1 MCGIAGYWPRGR
13 KKELEAENPEIQCFI
28 NSLAHRGPDDA
39 GIRIFRE
46 ENIMLG
52 HRRLSIIDLSAKGH
66 QPMERIHCGRHSAI
80 VLNGEIYNYLE
91 IKAELSSLGYIFD
104 STSDTEV
111 ALYAYME
118 WGTNA
123 FSRFNGMWALAIYE
137 KDASKLV
144 LCRDRYGVKPLYY
157 YFDGVAFA
165 FASEL
170 KAFHYLRDL
179 NISVSE
185 ENLSAELAGIDLSA
199 SISTLLK
206 NTYQLGAGHYL
217 IYEREKNQPQVLR
230 WWSSLKQI
238 VQTDE
243 SYQNQVEIFSSLFK
257 DACQLRLRSDVPIAT
272 ALSGGLDSSSVFSI
286 CASLNPE
293 DAYEQNVNTGFVS
306 TFKGSDLDETQYA
319 RQVLDYFHGEGVFVE
334 NDINEIVS
342 DLDSALVALELV
354 SQIPSVISVH
364 RLYKVMKAEGFAISI
379 DGHGGD
385 ELLGGYLHF
394 MQNALYDSLS
404 PCINLGYYRE
414 ILSIQ
419 KASKT
424 PISQIGMAN
433 IQRMTHWIGAVPAKP
448 EIPGLYDD
456 LQEMNNISAL
466 KSSLNKSLY
475 LAFHYTSLPS
485 ILRNFDRASMA
496 NGIESR
502 APLLDFRLVNFALS
516 LPPMAKIGG
525 LYSRRIFR
533 DAMKGKMPE
542 EIRTRL
548 SKTGFGAAYDQ
559 WLQKPVFQ
567 KWLLERINSSEFRQ
581 SNHWDGH
588 SISRHCKKSII
599 DSDYGR
605 LASVWPFISAHFALK
620 GLT

>member
-1 MCGIAGYWPRGR
+1 MCGIAGYWPRGNN
-13 KKELEAENPEIQCFI
+13 ELVPESTAIQCFI

-46 ENIMLG
+46 DNIMLG
-52 HRRLSIIDLSAKGH
+52 HRRLSIIDLSTKGH
-66 QPMERIHCGRHSAI
+66 QPMERVHCGRHAAI

-91 IKAELSSLGYIFD
+91 IKRELSCLGYIFD

-111 ALYAYME
+111 ALFAYME
-118 WGTNA
+118 WGISA

-137 KDASKLV
+137 RNAGKLV

-157 YFDGVAFA
+157 YFNGKAFA

-170 KAFHYLRDL
+170 KAFHHLRDL

-185 ENLSAELAGIDLSA
+185 ENLSAELAGVDLSA
-199 SISTLLK
+199 SSSTLLK
-206 NTYQLGAGHYL
+206 NIYQLGAGHYL
-217 IYEREKNQPQVLR
+217 IFEREKNYPKVLR
-230 WWSSLKQI
+230 WWSSLKHI
-238 VQTDE
+238 KETE
-243 SYQNQVEIFSSLFK
+243 GSYSNQVEIFSSLFR

-286 CASLNPE
+286 CAVLNPE
-293 DAYEQNVNTGFVS
+293 KAHEQRVNTGFVS
-306 TFKGSDLDETQYA
+306 TFPGSDLDETQYA
-319 RQVLDYFHGEGVFVE
+319 RLVLDYFHGEGIFVE
-334 NDINEIVS
+334 NDINEIVGE
-342 DLDSALVALELV
+342 LDNALVTLELV

-364 RLYKVMKAEGFAISI
+364 RLYKVMKAKGFAISI

-419 KASKT
+419 KASST

-433 IQRMTHWIGAVPAKP
+433 IQRMTHWLSAAQAKP

-456 LQEMNNISAL
+456 LQEIDNLGATN
-466 KSSLNKSLY
+466 SSLNKSLY

-516 LPPMAKIGG
+516 LPPTAKIGG

-567 KWLLERINSSEFRQ
+567 KWLLERINSPEFRQ
-581 SNHWDGH
+581 SNYWDGH
-588 SISRHCKKSII
+588 SIAQHCKKSII
-599 DSDYGR
+599 EADYGS

-620 GLT
+620 GLV